1 MYKNIVIVD
10 DDRSIR
16 TSIEKIMT
24 CKGFN
29 ITGFDEGSEAQEF
42 LNNNPCDLILLD
54 FNNGSGMDG
63 EGFMLSL
70 KNGSIPVYLI
80 SGEDSPRI
88 HEMINEYE
96 QVKGNFLKPFSL
108 KKIIELCQIGD
119 GNNTEISD
127 ESILNAA

>member
-24 CKGFN
+24 CKGY
-29 ITGFDEGSEAQEF
+29 
-42 LNNNPCDLILLD
+42 NNPCDLILLD